1 MPKKENNDYIND
13 LNDIRANID
22 KGEGAS
28 AKTMT
33 VEGLVHA
40 VLGDD
45 PKAVINAIQGKSA
58 KRRGKNNPPDK
69 YKNRTIGLNKDG
81 KAVVKDVKYTESY
94 LEGEKAKKAAAKK
107 DKKEKEA

>member
-1 MPKKENNDYIND
+1 MPDKENNDYIND
-13 LNDIRANID
+13 LNDIRANTD

-28 AKTMT
+28 TKTMT

-81 KAVVKDVKYTESY
+81 KAVVKKVEYTEEY
-94 LEGEKAKKAAAKK
+94 LDKEKAKKA
-107 DKKEKEA
+107 KKEKEA